1 MIRLIV
7 EDFLLLINRLCIFDD
22 AYYYGKLC
30 KFFYLNEL
38 MNEIIF
44 ELISNIIHTN
54 LSIHKLNMPK
64 TCFSCN
70 TLKI

>member
-22 AYYYGKLC
+22 AYYGKLC